1 MPGRANDLIVI
12 PDSFWQRPEV
22 TQALRDRRMG
32 RFFLLVQQYTGASQ
46 TQIGMAC
53 GWSQGKISDIERGA
67 SEVKH
72 LAKFEVIADGLNFP
86 DPARILLGLAPRA
99 PSPHRAGP
107 QPREAIPKGDTRPV
121 LQPAH
126 LSTLLNLNSE
136 DEQEDSE
143 AVRRRSFV
151 GLTGTAM
158 LNVVLADT
166 PSDAPPL
173 TVEPFA
179 PVLAMQPG
187 STPGG
192 APHET
197 PDIGMLTAAVAD
209 VWGQFSAG
217 RYSDLAKTLPS
228 LLARLNAACLALD
241 DQAQSRAFAL
251 CAEAH
256 RVAALV
262 LLKLDDQ
269 GLAYLAADRSM
280 RAAEASGDPV
290 TVGTSAT
297 TITATLMSSGH
308 FPTAITAASAYAE
321 RLDHDMPAHTPESLS
336 AYGAVLLRG
345 AEAAARA
352 GKRDTASELL
362 GEADET
368 ARRLGI
374 DGNLRNTS
382 FGPTNAKLYRVNLTV
397 ALGDAGSAVEAAR
410 KVDPGMIPTVER
422 KATFLVDTARA
433 FLQWGKHEK
442 AYIALRA
449 AEETAHEEVAGRPSV
464 HQVVRDLVTSAPP
477 SVRRDAE
484 HLATQI
490 GIAR

>member
-12 PDSFWQRPEV
+12 PDSFWDRPEV
-22 TQALRDRRMG
+22 TKALRDRNMG
-32 RFFLLVQQYTGASQ
+32 RFFALVQQYTGASQ

-72 LAKFEVIADGLNFP
+72 LAKFEEIADGLNLP
-86 DPARILLGLAPRA
+86 DPARIILGLAPRKPLGRESHQHA
-99 PSPHRAGP
+99 IPRPDTPLALQSPHP
-107 QPREAIPKGDTRPV
+107 
-121 LQPAH
+121 
-126 LSTLLNLNSE
+126 SSLLNLNGG
-136 DEQEDSE
+136 DEQEDDDQ
-143 AVRRRSFV
+143 VRRRTFV
-151 GLTGTAM
+151 GLTGVAM
-158 LNVVLADT
+158 LNAVLADT

-173 TVEPFA
+173 TVESFA

-187 STPGG
+187 STPDEGL
-192 APHET
+192 HET
-197 PDIGMLTAAVAD
+197 PDIGSLTAAVAT

-228 LLARLNAACLALD
+228 LLARLNSACLALD
-241 DQAQSRAFAL
+241 DEPQSRAFTL

-290 TVGTSAT
+290 TVGASAT

-321 RLDHDMPAHTPESLS
+321 RLDHDMPTHTPESLS
-336 AYGAVLLRG
+336 VYGAVLLRG

-352 GKRDTASELL
+352 GARETASDLL

-368 ARRLGI
+368 ARRLGVH
-374 DGNLRNTS
+374 GNLRNTS

-397 ALGDAGSAVEAAR
+397 ALGDAGSAVDTAR
-410 KVDPGMIPTVER
+410 KVDPGMIPTIER

-433 FLQWGKHEK
+433 FLQWGKH
-442 AYIALRA
+442 ANACIALRA

-484 HLATQI
+484 QLATQI
-490 GIAR
+490 GVAR